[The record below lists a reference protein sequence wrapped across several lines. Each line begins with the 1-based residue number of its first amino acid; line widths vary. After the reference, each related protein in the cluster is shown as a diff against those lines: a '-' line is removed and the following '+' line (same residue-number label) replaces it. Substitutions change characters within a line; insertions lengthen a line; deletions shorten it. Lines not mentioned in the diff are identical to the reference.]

1 MANQAETDLSLP
13 LGQRGILTL
22 YRVQWRLKVVSTSQI
37 QETWPRA
44 RGKQGAGSKTSTS
57 LEKPQ
62 GSFFFF
68 FPGHWMAVVRGG
80 GRGFPVR
87 NQTSQPVQS
96 EIQTY
101 TILK

>member
-22 YRVQWRLKVVSTSQI
+22 YRVQWRLKVLSTSQI

-62 GSFFFF
+62 GSFFFSSQ
-68 FPGHWMAVVRGG
+68 GTGWQWSEGEAE
-80 GRGFPVR
+80 GF
-87 NQTSQPVQS
+87 
-96 EIQTY
+96 
-101 TILK
+101 L

>member
-22 YRVQWRLKVVSTSQI
+22 YRVQWRLKVLSTSQI

-62 GSFFFF
+62 GSFLFL
-68 FPGHWMAVVRGG
+68 PRALDGSGQRG
-80 GRGFPVR
+80 RQRVSCEKS
-87 NQTSQPVQS
+87 NLTAC
-96 EIQTY
+96 
-101 TILK
+101 TI